1 MSSTHDPQHAGLD
14 VSDSIVNFDI
24 SFGLH
29 PEWPTRFLVMFLE
42 WTERRA
48 LMNLKRI
55 VPLIVVMLC
64 SMGGAFAQEEKP
76 KSEHF
81 GATAYS
87 MSRRARMVSVDI
99 RVKAYTDNA
108 TTQRLA
114 GTLVEGGQVALTKAL
129 EKMDDIGSIQLT
141 GHVGFYDFKLIRSRP
156 TPTGRRIVAVCDRP
170 LQFGEVYAG
179 TRSTDYTLGILILD
193 LTKDKKGKEK
203 GTGTLYYAAKVKI
216 KNGKTIQIEHFDID
230 PVRIVNVKKY

>member
-1 MSSTHDPQHAGLD
+1 MS
-14 VSDSIVNFDI
+14 F
-24 SFGLH
+24 
-29 PEWPTRFLVMFLE
+29 
-42 WTERRA
+42 
-48 LMNLKRI
+48 KRI
-55 VPLIVVMLC
+55 VPLILVMLC
-64 SMGGAFAQEEKP
+64 AAGAVFAQEEE

-87 MSRRARMVSVDI
+87 MSRGARMVNVDV
-99 RVKAYTDNA
+99 RVTRYTDNA

-114 GTLVEGGQVALTKAL
+114 GALVEGGQDALTKAL
-129 EKMDDIGSIQLT
+129 EKMDDIGSIRLT
-141 GHVGFYDFKLIRSRP
+141 GHVGFYNFKLIRSRP

-216 KNGKTIQIEHFDID
+216 KSGRTIQIEHFQID
-230 PVRIVNVKKY
+230 PVRIVNVRKY